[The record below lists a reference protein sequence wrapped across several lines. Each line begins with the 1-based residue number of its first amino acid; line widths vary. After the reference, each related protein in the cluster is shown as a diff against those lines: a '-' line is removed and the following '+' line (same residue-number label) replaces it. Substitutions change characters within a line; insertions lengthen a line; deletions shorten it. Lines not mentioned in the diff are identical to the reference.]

1 MYVFARRLTD
11 NSLMALYSAAIY
23 GLWAWFGSIDYF
35 RWGGLP
41 NELAMLL
48 FITMLSIGGSS
59 RGSILAMTICFAAD
73 GPGSSSCHGRQF
85 NHSTS

>member
-1 MYVFARRLTD
+1 MCLPGERPAIRLLG
-11 NSLMALYSAAIY
+11 SIQAAIY

-48 FITMLSIGGSS
+48 FLTMLCAGD
-59 RGSILAMTICFAAD
+59 RRAAQYW
-73 GPGSSSCHGRQF
+73 P
-85 NHSTS
+85 